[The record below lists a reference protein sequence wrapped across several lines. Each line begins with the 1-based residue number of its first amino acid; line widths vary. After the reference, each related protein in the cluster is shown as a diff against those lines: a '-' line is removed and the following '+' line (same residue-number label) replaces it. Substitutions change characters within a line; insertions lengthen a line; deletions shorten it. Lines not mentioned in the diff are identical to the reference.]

1 MEIRMQVT
9 QYVADKILALRDI
22 ADHHQKTQQGQAVKA
37 PAEAE
42 EPTTTTTAA
51 EASKAPHHYH
61 NVSVVRA
68 NAMKFLPNF
77 IPKSS
82 LEKIFFLF
90 PDPHFKARKHKARII
105 TPTLLAEYAYVLA
118 PKARLYIATDVKD
131 LFDWMEMHL
140 DACPLFEALSQEE
153 HDKDEVK
160 NYVRMS
166 TEEGKKVERN
176 HGDKWLKIYER
187 IA

>member
-1 MEIRMQVT
+1 MEIRIQVT
-9 QYVADKILALRDI
+9 QYVADKVLALRSQ
-22 ADHHQKTQQGQAVKA
+22 ASHQHHAL
-37 PAEAE
+37 PD
-42 EPTTTTTAA
+42 TTP
-51 EASKAPHHYH
+51 PHHYH

-77 IPKSS
+77 IPKQS
-82 LEKIFFLF
+82 LEKVFFLF

-140 DACPLFEALSQEE
+140 DACPLFRPLNEQEHAE
-153 HDKDEVK
+153 DRVKD
-160 NYVRMS
+160 YVRTS

-176 HGDKWLKIYER
+176 KGDKWLKIYER
-187 IA
+187 L